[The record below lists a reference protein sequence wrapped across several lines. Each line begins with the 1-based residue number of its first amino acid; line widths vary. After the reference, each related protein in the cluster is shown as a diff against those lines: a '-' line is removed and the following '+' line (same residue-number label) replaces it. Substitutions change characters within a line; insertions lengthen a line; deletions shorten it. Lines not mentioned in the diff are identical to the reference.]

1 MAWALLLCLAAAA
14 AAVAAAPPHS
24 QCLDNLPDLTAGGG
38 EAGVV
43 VHDLAGFEAYVTG
56 AVHSTKAVLLASDV
70 FGFEAPLLR
79 KIADKV
85 GQAGYYV
92 AVPDFFHGDPYT
104 LDLNLTE
111 WFSKHSPVKAAE
123 DAKAIFSD
131 LRKKGI
137 SVIGVGGYC
146 WGVSQRQVLTGR
158 EVAVEVAKTNEVE
171 AIVTTHPG
179 LVTVDDIKDLTQY
192 LYNSITHQRALIPK
206 FAVTFHAEVKCP
218 IEIIGAQNDTLTPPK
233 LVYQYVQA
241 LRHRTDRIDYFA
253 KVFQGVNHGFACR
266 YNASNPFEVKKAEQA
281 LDLMVDW
288 FHKHLK

>member
-1 MAWALLLCLAAAA
+1 MCFVRLI
-14 AAVAAAPPHS
+14 PI
-24 QCLDNLPDLTAGGG
+24 G
-38 EAGVV
+38 
-43 VHDLAGFEAYVTG
+43 
-56 AVHSTKAVLLASDV
+56 
-70 FGFEAPLLR
+70 R

-137 SVIGVGGYC
+137 SVIWSWRLLLGC
-146 WGVSQRQVLTGR
+146 
-158 EVAVEVAKTNEVE
+158 
-171 AIVTTHPG
+171 HCF
-179 LVTVDDIKDLTQY
+179 
-192 LYNSITHQRALIPK
+192 LIPK